1 MTKNVCS
8 IIIRTENEKM
18 FEKKWGEVMERR
30 TQRRVVRK
38 SRKIRKNTFVLLTM
52 ALILC
57 LGTLAMGGEKGVQTK
72 TYYECVQ
79 VQKGDTLWD
88 IAKKYLGNGSRYPEI
103 KELNDLKSNTIY
115 SGWKLKIP
123 N

>member
-1 MTKNVCS
+1 
-8 IIIRTENEKM
+8 
-18 FEKKWGEVMERR
+18 MERR

-79 VQKGDTLWD
+79 VQRGDTIWK
-88 IAKKYLGNGSRYPEI
+88 IAEEYKMEGEDTERMVDEILQVNG
-103 KELNDLKSNTIY
+103 LKNTNVRAGESIIVPVT
-115 SGWKLKIP
+115 KVA
-123 N
+123 

>member
-1 MTKNVCS
+1 
-8 IIIRTENEKM
+8 
-18 FEKKWGEVMERR
+18 MERR

-57 LGTLAMGGEKGVQTK
+57 LGTLAMGGQRGVQKK

-79 VQKGDTLWD
+79 VEKGDTLWE
-88 IAKKYLGNGSRYPEI
+88 IAKKYHVSVDSIREQNLMDGKDISQVASLI
-103 KELNDLKSNTIY
+103 I
-115 SGWKLKIP
+115 
-123 N
+123 

>member
-1 MTKNVCS
+1 MKSIDKECVFVYYEGAKRKNV
-8 IIIRTENEKM
+8 REKR
-18 FEKKWGEVMERR
+18 GEVMERR

-57 LGTLAMGGEKGVQTK
+57 LGTLAMGGQKGIQKK

-79 VQKGDTLWD
+79 VEKGDTLWE
-88 IAKKYLGNGSRYPEI
+88 IAKKYHVSVDSIREQNLMDGKDISQVASLI
-103 KELNDLKSNTIY
+103 I
-115 SGWKLKIP
+115 
-123 N
+123 